1 MKKYTLLFLLVPM
14 FAAAQENGIHFQH
27 NTSWSAVK
35 AKAKAEHKLIFMDCY
50 TTWCGP
56 CRYMS
61 ANIFPLEEVGKFM
74 NEKFISVKVQL
85 DTTAADNEEV
95 KSWYKAGHDIASQYH
110 IQAYPTYLFF
120 DADGNAVHRAIG
132 SGPAEDFI
140 AKAKD
145 ALNPESQYYTLLNQY
160 NRGQKDSAFLLK
172 AATASMH
179 AYDMETAKKL
189 AEEYLATQ
197 NNLYTKTNLD
207 FIINFTESS
216 ADKGFAMM
224 LNNAAKV
231 NEVLGK
237 GMAENITMKIIMR
250 EEVFTYFSDDPLQPP
265 DWNNISSAI
274 EKKYPAQSPEIL
286 AKSKVIWYQYAKDW
300 DNYQRSIM
308 EFMSKY
314 GDNVMPADLNE
325 YAWSVFLN
333 CSDMD
338 CVEAALEWSKRSF
351 EDKSNPAFIDTYANL
366 LYKLGKKDEALQ
378 WEQKALD
385 LAPDGEKKGYE
396 EVIEKMKAGEKTWN

>member
-27 NTSWSAVK
+27 NTSWGAVR

-95 KSWYKAGHDIASQYH
+95 KSWYKVGHDIASQYH

-132 SGPAEDFI
+132 AGPAEDFI

-207 FIINFTESS
+207 FIINFTERS

-250 EEVFTYFSDDPLQPP
+250 EEVFSYFSDDPSQPP

-300 DNYQRSIM
+300 DNYQRSII
-308 EFMSKY
+308 EFMGKY
-314 GDNVMPADLNE
+314 GDNVMP
-325 YAWSVFLN
+325 
-333 CSDMD
+333 
-338 CVEAALEWSKRSF
+338 
-351 EDKSNPAFIDTYANL
+351 
-366 LYKLGKKDEALQ
+366 
-378 WEQKALD
+378 
-385 LAPDGEKKGYE
+385 
-396 EVIEKMKAGEKTWN
+396 